1 MEEIGTL
8 SIIGRK
14 RLHIGGCMMQKPKNE
29 KNFAGNLAIFVMDL
43 YMCAGVL
50 VYSVVKA
57 SPLSPFVTIFK

>member
-1 MEEIGTL
+1 
-8 SIIGRK
+8 
-14 RLHIGGCMMQKPKNE
+14 MMQKPKNE
-29 KNFAGNLAIFVMDL
+29 KNFAGNLAICVMDL